1 MAGRAIRC
9 RGPCHRRAA
18 WPENHR
24 VVGTRLGAA
33 RAGGRARERRRGAAV
48 AEDIDHRPPGAHSRS
63 DADDLGRH
71 RSDPRRR
78 GPRHAHRRHL
88 RPDPPVAQRTVG
100 ARRHHH
106 LARRRLPVPSSSPL
120 HARSDVPARHRGAR
134 STGRGRAPA
143 RRRMIAALARL
154 RVTLG
159 FACGALVL
167 WLAEP
172 TGTTIAAGTAIAIA
186 GEGLRVWSSGH
197 LNKAREV
204 TVSGPYRWFAHPL
217 YVGSSVMGVGLAVA
231 SNSVAVG
238 GVIAL
243 YLAVTL
249 TAAIRN
255 EEAFLRRTF
264 GDRYD
269 RYRRGRPGVDAV
281 AADAH
286 RRFSL
291 AQATANREH
300 RALVGLA
307 VGVLLLVLKATY
319 NGLF

>member
-1 MAGRAIRC
+1 
-9 RGPCHRRAA
+9 
-18 WPENHR
+18 
-24 VVGTRLGAA
+24 
-33 RAGGRARERRRGAAV
+33 
-48 AEDIDHRPPGAHSRS
+48 
-63 DADDLGRH
+63 
-71 RSDPRRR
+71 
-78 GPRHAHRRHL
+78 
-88 RPDPPVAQRTVG
+88 
-100 ARRHHH
+100 
-106 LARRRLPVPSSSPL
+106 
-120 HARSDVPARHRGAR
+120 
-134 STGRGRAPA
+134 
-143 RRRMIAALARL
+143 MIAALARL

-172 TGTTIAAGTAIAIA
+172 TGTRLAAGTAIAIA
-186 GEGLRVWSSGH
+186 GEGLRVWASGH

-269 RYRRGRPGVDAV
+269 HYRRGRPGVDAV
-281 AADAH
+281 AADVH

-307 VGVLLLVLKATY
+307 VAVLLLVLKATY
-319 NGLF
+319 NGLLWQAAAGH